1 MARAETRALGST
13 AVDIKFRAAHS
24 ARGDQET
31 TRCHSGT
38 NRLLAIAE
46 SASCTS
52 ESVDRVE
59 KMIGYDRQESGC
71 TNNVARFDTL
81 WLIYVC
87 GRVDN
92 LDLRNSPCRVVEG
105 GLGTYALV

>member
-1 MARAETRALGST
+1 MARAETHALGST

-59 KMIGYDRQESGC
+59 KMIGYGPELIDKK
-71 TNNVARFDTL
+71 VAARTTWHDSTL
-81 WLIYVC
+81 C
-87 GRVDN
+87 G
-92 LDLRNSPCRVVEG
+92 
-105 GLGTYALV
+105 